1 MFNKT
6 LTLVAGAAGY
16 VLGARAGR
24 ERYDQIKEQADR
36 LMNNPT
42 VQKAAADAQGVMAE
56 KAPVIKDKVAGKRKK
71 ADDIDVTGA
80 DDLPGTVSNP
90 ATGGSAGKSS
100 TSKPTQ
106 ANV

>member
-36 LMNNPT
+36 LMNNPQ
-42 VQKAAADAQGVMAE
+42 VQKAASDVQDVVAE
-56 KAPVIKDKVAGKRKK
+56 KAPIVKDKVADKVKK
-71 ADDIDVTGA
+71 SDDSGSTGIN
-80 DDLPGTVSNP
+80 DLPGTASNP
-90 ATGGSAGKSS
+90 ATGGSTANSAA
-100 TSKPTQ
+100 SKPSQ

>member
-24 ERYDQIKEQADR
+24 ERYEQMKEQADR

-42 VQKAAADAQGVMAE
+42 VQKAAGDAQDVVAD
-56 KAPVIKDKVAGKRKK
+56 KAPVIKDKVAGMRKK
-71 ADDIDVTGA
+71 DNVDEAES

-90 ATGGSAGKSS
+90 AGGESANKSS
-100 TSKPTQ
+100 TSKPSQ

>member
-24 ERYDQIKEQADR
+24 ERFDQIKEQADR

-42 VQKAAADAQGVMAE
+42 VQKAAADAQDVMAE
-56 KAPVIKDKVAGKRKK
+56 KAPVIKDKVAGKRKS
-71 ADDIDVTGA
+71 DDIDATGT

-90 ATGGSAGKSS
+90 ATGGSAAKS
-100 TSKPTQ
+100 TPSKPSQT
-106 ANV
+106 NV

>member
-42 VQKAAADAQGVMAE
+42 VQKAAADAQDVMAE
-56 KAPVIKDKVAGKRKK
+56 KAPVIKDKVAGKRKS
-71 ADDIDVTGA
+71 DDIDATGT
-80 DDLPGTVSNP
+80 DDLPGTESNP
-90 ATGGSAGKSS
+90 ATSGSAAKS
-100 TSKPTQ
+100 TPSKPSQ
-106 ANV
+106 VNV